1 MMEKNNVEL
10 EPFDELRHR
19 AQDFW
24 SQRVEECQS
33 TSKNDV
39 KKLIHA
45 FQVHQIELEIQNEE
59 LRKSQA
65 QLEEA
70 KHKEVEKRTVELVQT
85 NEKLR
90 RELKNRKRA
99 EKALLESEQRYR
111 AVVES
116 QTELICRFLPDG
128 SLTFVNTAYSRCFGK
143 KPAELIGQR
152 FLDQIPQ
159 EDLEKV
165 EKHLAAINRDNPIAT
180 IKHRV
185 KQPDGAIRWQQW
197 IDHANFDDQGRVKE
211 YQSVGRD
218 ITEQVQ
224 AEEALHEA
232 HKKLENRVQKR
243 SLQLKISAEE
253 LNAKQKELLNS
264 KFELEQLNKELLETN
279 KAISVLAKYI
289 DKNREKTESSI
300 ARTINSNIMP
310 FIDDLR
316 RSKTLNNIQSKLDIL
331 VTNMRSLSSGLS
343 GGQNLMDSLT
353 PTEVRVA
360 TMIKNSMTSQAI
372 AEELHVTLH
381 TVNTHRRNIR
391 KKLNVRNS
399 DVNLVSYLR
408 TIM

>member
-1 MMEKNNVEL
+1 MEKNIVEL
-10 EPFDELRHR
+10 RPFD
-19 AQDFW
+19 DFQKSAEDIW
-24 SQRVEECQS
+24 SQRVEERQS
-33 TSKNDV
+33 TGKNDV
-39 KKLIHA
+39 KKLFHTL
-45 FQVHQIELEIQNEE
+45 QVHQIELEMQNAE
-59 LRKSQA
+59 LRRSQA
-65 QLEEA
+65 QFEES
-70 KHKEVEKRTVELVQT
+70 KHKEVEKRTVELMKA

-116 QTELICRFLPDG
+116 QTELICRFSSDG
-128 SLTFVNTAYSRCFGK
+128 SLTFVNDAYSRNFGK
-143 KPAELIGQR
+143 KPAELIGQS
-152 FLDQIPQ
+152 FLNGVPQ
-159 EDLEKV
+159 EDQQKV

-185 KQPDGAIRWQQW
+185 KQPDGTIRWQQW
-197 IDHANFDDQGRVKE
+197 VDRALFDDQGRVKE

-218 ITEQVQ
+218 ITEQVW

-232 HKKLENRVQKR
+232 QRELEHRVQKS
-243 SLQLKISAEE
+243 SLQLKISNEE
-253 LNAKQKELLNS
+253 LNAKQKELLNRE
-264 KFELEQLNKELLETN
+264 FELEQLNKELLETN
-279 KAISVLAKYI
+279 KAMSVLAKYI
-289 DKNREKTESSI
+289 DKNRENTENSI

-316 RSKTLNNIQSKLDIL
+316 RSKTPDNLQSNLDIL

-343 GGQNLMDSLT
+343 GGQNVMDSLT

-360 TMIKNSMTSQAI
+360 TLIKNRMTSQAI
-372 AEELHVTLH
+372 AKKLHVTLH

-408 TIM
+408 SIM

>member
-1 MMEKNNVEL
+1 
-10 EPFDELRHR
+10 
-19 AQDFW
+19 
-24 SQRVEECQS
+24 
-33 TSKNDV
+33 
-39 KKLIHA
+39 
-45 FQVHQIELEIQNEE
+45 
-59 LRKSQA
+59 
-65 QLEEA
+65 
-70 KHKEVEKRTVELVQT
+70 
-85 NEKLR
+85 
-90 RELKNRKRA
+90 
-99 EKALLESEQRYR
+99 LESEQRYR

-232 HKKLENRVQKR
+232 HKKLERRVQKR

-331 VTNMRSLSSGLS
+331 VTNMRSLSRGLS

-408 TIM
+408 SIM